1 MSKHKMLFRV
11 PGLLLCVAFLAV
23 SCAKAPEESTGEV
36 TALWSE
42 KLPESPADAVWD
54 KAPRTN
60 VALILQDLVEPR
72 LMTPSTTRLHARV
85 VTDGERMAFRLE
97 WDDATGN
104 EIPITGMFPDACAV
118 QLPRESGP
126 DLPAP
131 QMGETGRLVE
141 ITYWRASWQAEV
153 DGELTDDI
161 RSLYPNAKPDH
172 YPYQAQSLEPESD
185 EQKEMELRYA
195 PAEAVGNAMAGPR
208 TQPVQDLLAEGP
220 GTLTPA
226 EQQVS
231 TGSGART
238 TEGWQVMMVRPAPSW
253 LARGAQSQVA
263 FAVWDG
269 EADETGARKM
279 RSVWIPFAVPE
290 VSDDDAH

>member
-1 MSKHKMLFRV
+1 MSKTHWFTRV
-11 PGLLLCVAFLAV
+11 PALCAAAILLV

-36 TALWSE
+36 TALWNE
-42 KLPESPADAVWD
+42 TLPENPTDAIWE

-60 VALILQDLVEPR
+60 VELMLQDLVEPR

-85 VTDGERMAFRLE
+85 VTDGERIAFRLE

-104 EIPITGMFPDACAV
+104 RIPITGNFPDACAI
-118 QLPRESGP
+118 QFPRESGP

-153 DGELTDDI
+153 DGELTDEI
-161 RSLYPNAKPDH
+161 TSFYPNAKPDH
-172 YPYQAQSLEPESD
+172 YPYEAQSLEPGSD
-185 EQKEMELRYA
+185 EQKEIALRYA

-226 EQQVS
+226 DRQVS
-231 TGSGART
+231 TGNGART
-238 TEGWQVMMVRPAPSW
+238 PEGWRVMLVRPAPSW
-253 LARGAQSQVA
+253 LARGIQSQVA

-290 VSDDDAH
+290 VDGNGEH